1 MQKKQIISITFKSLI
16 MNYHIYVPTEKGKTK
31 IDCSKILYV
40 ESSLQFTR
48 VTFTNEEKLQL
59 LLTINEVDHLLF
71 NQGFFRFNNKY
82 LVNLQYVEV
91 VFPKDASKV
100 VLENGKEIFVD
111 HNKKDDLFE
120 SLKQVYDLHALV

>member
-1 MQKKQIISITFKSLI
+1 

-40 ESSLQFTR
+40 ESSLQFSR
-48 VTFTNEEKLQL
+48 VTFTNEERLEL
-59 LLTINEVDHLLF
+59 LLTINEVEHLLF

-100 VLENGKEIFVD
+100 VLENGKEIFVNHD
-111 HNKKDDLFE
+111 RKDDLFE